1 MIKFVSFK
9 KSLNESIFVKNSD
22 EQDQSQFV
30 YLGLCQVMPGSAH
43 EFLQKGTNKPIFGV
57 ELLLKHPVDQALYLA
72 WQNERAAHQFHQE
85 NS

>member
-1 MIKFVSFK
+1 MPIQSQPKDLATK
-9 KSLNESIFVKNSD
+9 MTALLTSD
-22 EQDQSQFV
+22 YEQFV

-72 WQNERAAHQFHQE
+72 WQNEGTAHQFHQE